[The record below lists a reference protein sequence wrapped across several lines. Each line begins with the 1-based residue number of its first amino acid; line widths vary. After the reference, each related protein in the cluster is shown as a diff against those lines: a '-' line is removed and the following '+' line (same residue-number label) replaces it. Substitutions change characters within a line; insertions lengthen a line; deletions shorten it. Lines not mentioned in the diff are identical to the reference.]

1 MKQDLRYFV
10 TDEED
15 EEEERAE
22 EAVSF
27 IPVIEIDDSVELDEE
42 RMPDLEDEE
51 MDIDF

>member
-10 TDEED
+10 TEEED
-15 EEEERAE
+15 EEEEREE

-27 IPVIEIDDSVELDEE
+27 IPIIEIDDSFLDEE

>member
-15 EEEERAE
+15 EEEEREE

-27 IPVIEIDDSVELDEE
+27 IPIIEIDDNIETDEE
-42 RMPDLEDEE
+42 KMPDLDDEE